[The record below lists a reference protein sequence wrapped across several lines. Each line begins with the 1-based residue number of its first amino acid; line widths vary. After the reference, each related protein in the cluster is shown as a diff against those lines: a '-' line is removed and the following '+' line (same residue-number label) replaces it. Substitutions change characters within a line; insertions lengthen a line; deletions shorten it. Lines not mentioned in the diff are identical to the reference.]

1 MSGVLEDASARAP
14 IALAATVGAVLSIL
28 LPSLLTP
35 ASVAAGSVTLAV
47 LALGLAALV
56 RFGIRC
62 GALAVRTKT
71 AVPSTTAQ
79 ARPVLPGRA
88 TDPVHHP
95 LRPRAPGLT

>member
-35 ASVAAGSVTLAV
+35 TSVAAGSVTLAV

-62 GALAVRTKT
+62 GALTVRTK

-79 ARPVLPGRA
+79 APPVLPGRT
-88 TDPVHHP
+88 TDPVHQP